1 MGLLAPDVRTMQIAP
16 KLLAAAVLA
25 LAAILLARPAD
36 AYLDPGTGSMVVQ
49 GMIAAIAAG
58 AVALKLYWKRL
69 KSVFGRKPAAGAE
82 EKQEE

>member
-1 MGLLAPDVRTMQIAP
+1 MRTASKLLAP
-16 KLLAAAVLA
+16 AALA

-49 GMIAAIAAG
+49 GVIAAIAAG

-69 KSVFGRKPAAGAE
+69 RSVFGRKPASGEA

>member
-1 MGLLAPDVRTMQIAP
+1 MGAPAPDVRTMQIAP

-49 GMIAAIAAG
+49 GVIAAIAAG

-69 KSVFGRKPAAGAE
+69 RSVFGRKPASGEA

>member
-1 MGLLAPDVRTMQIAP
+1 MQIASR
-16 KLLAAAVLA
+16 LLAAVVLA
-25 LAAILLARPAD
+25 LAAILLARPAY

>member
-1 MGLLAPDVRTMQIAP
+1 MQIAP
-16 KLLAAAVLA
+16 RLFAAVVLA
-25 LAAILLARPAD
+25 LAAILLARPAY

-69 KSVFGRKPAAGAE
+69 KSVFGRKQAAGAE